1 MSIKEILKRYHARL
15 VCEGALR
22 AALWGAVTGLSLG
35 CAVMGLSW
43 LSVALPSWPH
53 GGFDGTLFAILGA
66 LLLALGAGAGL
77 YYLTYRPT
85 VRQTAARVDALGLA
99 ERTVTMVDRAEED
112 TYVACRQRED
122 GHLPTGRDAP

>member
-1 MSIKEILKRYHARL
+1 
-15 VCEGALR
+15 
-22 AALWGAVTGLSLG
+22 
-35 CAVMGLSW
+35 
-43 LSVALPSWPH
+43 
-53 GGFDGTLFAILGA
+53 

-122 GHLPTGRDAP
+122 ATAALAAVSPKQIKIGLAKLPLALTVALLLLLVVWISSQSNLVLCNLCS